1 MLLGERFGGRFEG
14 MSALEP
20 TTGYALT
27 ESMLAPMGVRII
39 TLVAALSMVALGC
52 SASETTVTLAD
63 LDGVASRVIPTS
75 SVLGASVADASLPDI
90 GKAGEPMPFVG
101 PDGGILIVYF
111 GYTFCPDVCP
121 TTLSG
126 LRTALGDLGDE
137 AERVE
142 VAMATVDPGRDS
154 DEVITGYLHAF
165 IPDGHPLRTEDAAA
179 LREAADAFGV
189 EYSVIEGANGTIEV
203 LHTAHLFAVDDTG
216 EILAVWSFG
225 AQPETI
231 TGDLEAMLSGA

>member
-1 MLLGERFGGRFEG
+1 M
-14 MSALEP
+14 
-20 TTGYALT
+20 
-27 ESMLAPMGVRII
+27 
-39 TLVAALSMVALGC
+39 AAFGC
-52 SASETTVTLAD
+52 SASGTTATHAD

-75 SVLGASVADASLPDI
+75 SVLGASVADGSLPDV
-90 GKAGEPMPFVG
+90 GNGGEPFPFVG
-101 PDGGILIVYF
+101 PDDGILIVYF

-121 TTLSG
+121 TTLSV

-137 AERVE
+137 AQRVE
-142 VAMATVDPGRDS
+142 VAMVTVDPGRDT

-165 IPDGHPLRTEDAAA
+165 VPDGYPLRTEDEAA

-216 EILAVWSFG
+216 EIRAVWSFG

-231 TGDLEAMLSGA
+231 TRDLELMLSGA